1 MSTTNNKVTPTSIN
15 LHQKS
20 RLLEIGFSDGK
31 TFSLPCEYLRVFS
44 PAAEVRIATTPVHGK
59 AEVNIS
65 RIEQKGNY
73 ALHLF
78 FDDGHDTGIYSWDT
92 LYQLG
97 DNYDQNWA
105 AYQQKLKE
113 FHLDRGE
120 TGSDDHN
127 GETSINILYF
137 MHLANIAGKDTETVV
152 IPDSVNTITALL
164 SWLRERGEQWNE
176 DFNDERVQVTVNK
189 NFTEPST
196 PIKQGDEVAIVPR
209 GGQRK

>member
-1 MSTTNNKVTPTSIN
+1 MSTTTEKVTPTSIN

-31 TFSLPCEYLRVFS
+31 TFNLPCEYLRVFS
-44 PAAEVRIATTPVHGK
+44 PAAEVKIATTPVHGK

-73 ALHLF
+73 ALQLF
-78 FDDGHDTGIYSWDT
+78 FDDGHETGICSWDT

-97 DNYDQNWA
+97 DDYDQNWA
-105 AYQQKLKE
+105 AYLQKLKE

-120 TGSDDHN
+120 TGPDYHN

-152 IPDSVNTITALL
+152 IPDSVNTVTALL
-164 SWLRERGEQWNE
+164 SWLRARGEQWNQ

-189 NFTEPST
+189 NFAEPST
-196 PIKQGDEVAIVPR
+196 PIEQGDEVAIVPR
-209 GGQRK
+209 GLQRK

>member
-1 MSTTNNKVTPTSIN
+1 MSTTTEKITPTSIN

-31 TFSLPCEYLRVFS
+31 TFNLPCEYLRVFS
-44 PAAEVRIATTPVHGK
+44 PAAEVRIATKPVHGK

-73 ALHLF
+73 ALQLF
-78 FDDGHDTGIYSWDT
+78 FDDGHETGIYSWDT

-105 AYQQKLKE
+105 AYLQKLKE
-113 FHLDRGE
+113 FDLDRGE
-120 TGSDDHN
+120 PGPDYHD

-137 MHLANIAGKDTETVV
+137 MRLANIAGKDTETVV
-152 IPDSVNTITALL
+152 IPDSVNTVTALL
-164 SWLRERGEQWNE
+164 SWLRARGEQWNE
-176 DFNDERVQVTVNK
+176 EFNDERVQVTVNK
-189 NFTEPST
+189 NFAEPST
-196 PIKQGDEVAIVPR
+196 PIKPGDEVAIVPR
-209 GGQRK
+209 APA

>member
-1 MSTTNNKVTPTSIN
+1 MSTSTEKVTPTSIN

-44 PAAEVRIATTPVHGK
+44 PAAEVRVATTPVHGK

-78 FDDGHDTGIYSWDT
+78 FDDGHETGIYSWDT

-105 AYQQKLKE
+105 AYLQRLKE
-113 FHLDRGE
+113 SNLDRGE
-120 TGSDDHN
+120 TGPDHHD

-137 MHLANIAGKDTETVV
+137 MRLANIAGKDSETVD
-152 IPDSVNTITALL
+152 IPDSVNTVAALL
-164 SWLRERGEQWNE
+164 SWLRERGEQWNAE
-176 DFNDERVQVTVNK
+176 FNDERVQVTVNK
-189 NFTEPST
+189 NFAEPST
-196 PIKQGDEVAIVPR
+196 PIEPGDEVAIVPR
-209 GGQRK
+209 APA

>member
-1 MSTTNNKVTPTSIN
+1 MSTITEKVTPTSIN

-44 PAAEVRIATTPVHGK
+44 PAAEVKIATTPVHGK

-78 FDDGHDTGIYSWDT
+78 FDDGHETGIYSWDT

-97 DNYDQNWA
+97 DHYDQNWA
-105 AYQQKLKE
+105 AYLQKLTE
-113 FHLDRGE
+113 FHLDRGK
-120 TGSDDHN
+120 TGPDHHTE
-127 GETSINILYF
+127 ETSINILYF
-137 MHLANIAGKDTETVV
+137 MHLVNIAGQDSETVV
-152 IPDSVNTITALL
+152 IPDSVKSVSALL
-164 SWLRERGEQWNE
+164 GWLRARGEQWNQE
-176 DFNDERVQVTVNK
+176 FNDERVQVTVNK
-189 NFTEPST
+189 NFAEPST
-196 PIKQGDEVAIVPR
+196 PIGPGDEVAIVPR
-209 GGQRK
+209 K

>member
-1 MSTTNNKVTPTSIN
+1 MTTEKVTPTSIN

-20 RLLEIGFSDGK
+20 RLLKIGFSDGK

-44 PAAEVRIATTPVHGK
+44 PAAEVKIATQPVHGK
-59 AEVNIS
+59 AGVNIS

-78 FDDGHDTGIYSWDT
+78 FDDGHETGIYSWDT

-97 DNYDQNWA
+97 DAYDQNWA
-105 AYQQKLKE
+105 AYLQKLKE

-120 TGSDDHN
+120 TGPDSHS

-152 IPDSVNTITALL
+152 IPDSVNTVTALL
-164 SWLRERGEQWNE
+164 SWLRARGEKWNQE
-176 DFNDERVQVTVNK
+176 FDDERVQVTVNK
-189 NFTEPST
+189 NFAEPAT
-196 PIKQGDEVAIVPR
+196 PIQPGDEVAIVPR
-209 GGQRK
+209 GLRRK

>member
-1 MSTTNNKVTPTSIN
+1 MSTSTEKVTPTSIN

-31 TFSLPCEYLRVFS
+31 TFNLPCEYLRVFS

-78 FDDGHDTGIYSWDT
+78 FDDGHETGIYSWDT

-105 AYQQKLKE
+105 AYLQRLKE
-113 FHLDRGE
+113 SNLDRGE
-120 TGSDDHN
+120 TGPDHHD

-137 MHLANIAGKDTETVV
+137 MRLANIAGKDSETVD
-152 IPDSVNTITALL
+152 IPDYVNTVAALL
-164 SWLRERGEQWNE
+164 SWLRERGEQWNAE
-176 DFNDERVQVTVNK
+176 FNDERVQVTVNK
-189 NFTEPST
+189 NFAEPST
-196 PIKQGDEVAIVPR
+196 PIEPGDEVAIVPR
-209 GGQRK
+209 APA

>member
-1 MSTTNNKVTPTSIN
+1 MSTTTNKVNPTSIN

-31 TFSLPCEYLRVFS
+31 TFNLPCEYLRVFS
-44 PAAEVRIATTPVHGK
+44 PAAEVKIATTPVHGK

-97 DNYDQNWA
+97 EHYDQNWG
-105 AYQQKLKE
+105 AYLQKLEE

-120 TGSDDHN
+120 TGPDDHN

-137 MHLANIAGKDTETVV
+137 MHLATIAGKNTETVV
-152 IPDSVNTITALL
+152 MPDSVNTVTALL
-164 SWLRERGEQWNE
+164 SWLRARGAQWNQE
-176 DFNDERVQVTVNK
+176 FNDERVQVTVNK
-189 NFTEPST
+189 NFAELST
-196 PIKQGDEVAIVPR
+196 PIVQGDEVAIVPR
-209 GGQRK
+209 K

>member
-1 MSTTNNKVTPTSIN
+1 MSTSTEKVTPTSIN

-31 TFSLPCEYLRVFS
+31 TFNLPCEYLRVFS

-78 FDDGHDTGIYSWDT
+78 FDDGHETGIYSWDT

-105 AYQQKLKE
+105 AYLQRLKE
-113 FHLDRGE
+113 SNLDRGE
-120 TGSDDHN
+120 TGPDHHD

-137 MHLANIAGKDTETVV
+137 MRLANIAGKDSETVD
-152 IPDSVNTITALL
+152 IPGSVNTIAALL
-164 SWLRERGEQWNE
+164 SWLRERGEQWNAE
-176 DFNDERVQVTVNK
+176 FNDERVQVTVNK
-189 NFTEPST
+189 NFAEPST
-196 PIKQGDEVAIVPR
+196 PIEPGDEVAIVPR
-209 GGQRK
+209 APA

>member
-1 MSTTNNKVTPTSIN
+1 MSTSTEKVTPTSIN

-31 TFSLPCEYLRVFS
+31 TFNLPCEYLRVFS

-78 FDDGHDTGIYSWDT
+78 FDDGHETGIYSWDT

-105 AYQQKLKE
+105 AYLQRLKE
-113 FHLDRGE
+113 SNLDRGE
-120 TGSDDHN
+120 PGPDHHN

-137 MHLANIAGKDTETVV
+137 MRLANIAGKDSETVD
-152 IPDSVNTITALL
+152 IPGSVNTVAALL
-164 SWLRERGEQWNE
+164 SWLRERGEQWNAE
-176 DFNDERVQVTVNK
+176 FNDERVQVTVNK
-189 NFTEPST
+189 NFAEPST
-196 PIKQGDEVAIVPR
+196 PIEPGDEVAIVPR
-209 GGQRK
+209 APA

>member
-1 MSTTNNKVTPTSIN
+1 MSTSTEKVTPTSIN

-31 TFSLPCEYLRVFS
+31 TFNLPCEYLRVFS

-73 ALHLF
+73 ALQLF
-78 FDDGHDTGIYSWDT
+78 FDDGHETGIYSWDT

-97 DNYDQNWA
+97 DDYDQNWA
-105 AYQQKLKE
+105 AYLQKLKE
-113 FHLDRGE
+113 SHLDRDE
-120 TGSDDHN
+120 TGSDSHS

-137 MHLANIAGKDTETVV
+137 MNLAIIAGKDAETVV
-152 IPDSVNTITALL
+152 MPDSVNTVTALL
-164 SWLRERGEQWNE
+164 SWLRERGEQWNAE
-176 DFNDERVQVTVNK
+176 FNDERVQVTVNK
-189 NFTEPST
+189 NFAEPST
-196 PIKQGDEVAIVPR
+196 PIEPGNEVAIVPR
-209 GGQRK
+209 APA

>member
-1 MSTTNNKVTPTSIN
+1 MSTTTNKVTPTSIN

-44 PAAEVRIATTPVHGK
+44 PAAEVKIATTPVHGK

-78 FDDGHDTGIYSWDT
+78 FDDGHETGIYSWDT

-97 DNYDQNWA
+97 DHYDQNWA
-105 AYQQKLKE
+105 AYLQKLKE

-120 TGSDDHN
+120 TRPDDQN

-137 MHLANIAGKDTETVV
+137 MRLANIAGKDSETVV
-152 IPDSVNTITALL
+152 IPDSVNTVIALL
-164 SWLRERGEQWNE
+164 NWLRARGEQWNQE
-176 DFNDERVQVTVNK
+176 FNDERVQVTVNK
-189 NFTEPST
+189 TFAEPST
-196 PIKQGDEVAIVPR
+196 PIAQGDEVAIVPR
-209 GGQRK
+209 K

>member
-1 MSTTNNKVTPTSIN
+1 MSATTEKVTPTSIN

-44 PAAEVRIATTPVHGK
+44 PAAEVKIATTPVHGK

-73 ALHLF
+73 ALQLF
-78 FDDGHDTGIYSWDT
+78 FDDGHETGIYSWDT

-97 DNYDQNWA
+97 ADYDQNWA
-105 AYQQKLKE
+105 AYLLKLKE
-113 FHLDRGE
+113 FNLDRSE
-120 TGSDDHN
+120 SGSDSDT

-137 MHLANIAGKDTETVV
+137 MHLATIAGKDAETIV
-152 IPDSVNTITALL
+152 IPDSVNTVTALL
-164 SWLRERGEQWNE
+164 SWLRARGEPWKQE
-176 DFNDERVQVTVNK
+176 FDEERVQVTVNK
-189 NFTEPST
+189 NFAEPAT
-196 PIKQGDEVAIVPR
+196 PIEQGDEVAIVPR
-209 GGQRK
+209 GLQRQ

>member
-1 MSTTNNKVTPTSIN
+1 MSTSTEKVTPTSIN

-31 TFSLPCEYLRVFS
+31 TFNLPCEYLRVFS

-78 FDDGHDTGIYSWDT
+78 FDDGHETGIYSWDT

-105 AYQQKLKE
+105 AYLQRLKE
-113 FHLDRGE
+113 SNLDRGE
-120 TGSDDHN
+120 TGPDHHD

-137 MHLANIAGKDTETVV
+137 MRLANIAGKDSETVD
-152 IPDSVNTITALL
+152 IPDSVNTVAALL
-164 SWLRERGEQWNE
+164 SWLRERGEQWNAE
-176 DFNDERVQVTVNK
+176 FNDERVQVTVNK
-189 NFTEPST
+189 NFAEPST
-196 PIKQGDEVAIVPR
+196 PIEPGNEVAIVPR
-209 GGQRK
+209 APA